1 MLRIRVP
8 TAFTKDEYTRFVMPF
23 LDRVKVT
30 RQNKLR
36 DRGCGPARIKRK
48 HDFVQHDAI
57 IAPPIQHECW
67 LYSHCAL
74 LEMQRDNS
82 TQDLVSVS

>member
-36 DRGCGPARIKRK
+36 DRGCGPARIK
-48 HDFVQHDAI
+48 HDFVQ
-57 IAPPIQHECW
+57 
-67 LYSHCAL
+67 L
-74 LEMQRDNS
+74 
-82 TQDLVSVS
+82 